1 MVPCLPQGSLTRCM
15 YVPQQYH
22 WQNPQQ
28 DVVKIALYLRMYHN
42 KNAQH
47 HTSESLGAKFLF
59 GKTNRNVV
67 KIEESFSNQAFLVGS
82 HEAIFGKIYLFGI
95 FHLAIKLIKT
105 PYNQKQCIFE
115 TFKQVSSQNS
125 RYRYYFP
132 HNLLHANDFV
142 WFFVKCINYQ
152 KSKKLCNASVLGP

>member
-1 MVPCLPQGSLTRCM
+1 MVPCLPQGSLKRCM

-28 DVVKIALYLRMYHN
+28 DLVKIALYLRMYHN

-67 KIEESFSNQAFLVGS
+67 KIQVSFSNQEAFLVGS
-82 HEAIFGKIYLFGI
+82 HEAIFGKVYLFGI

-105 PYNQKQCIFE
+105 PCNQKQCIFE
-115 TFKQVSSQNS
+115 TFKQVFSQNS
-125 RYRYYFP
+125 DIDTIILTIYFP
-132 HNLLHANDFV
+132 QMFLFG
-142 WFFVKCINYQ
+142 F
-152 KSKKLCNASVLGP
+152 S